1 MPHTV
6 PKPSSGSSSERE
18 AVPPD
23 PALGPSKVCATISSV
38 VARSVDCVR
47 ALGLLWSQL
56 GVRISMRMAAHWLQI
71 YLSCLVRNPNLTLHS
86 WFIVKGVS
94 VSISLA
100 LSYVWLEKPL
110 VLV

>member
-1 MPHTV
+1 M
-6 PKPSSGSSSERE
+6 
-18 AVPPD
+18 
-23 PALGPSKVCATISSV
+23 
-38 VARSVDCVR
+38 DCVR
-47 ALGLLWSQL
+47 ALGLLWSRL
-56 GVRISMRMAAHWLQI
+56 GFLLAGVRISMRMAAHWLQI